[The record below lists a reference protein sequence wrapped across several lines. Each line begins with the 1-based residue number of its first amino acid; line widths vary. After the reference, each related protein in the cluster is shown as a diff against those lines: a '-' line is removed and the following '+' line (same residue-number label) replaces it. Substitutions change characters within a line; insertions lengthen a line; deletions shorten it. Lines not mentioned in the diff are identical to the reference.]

1 MSLFLILGQA
11 YVSLILGLTF
21 RPNVTLT
28 YAWPDFFEFREE
40 TDGLLLMSGQAYV
53 QLTFDLL
60 CQEYVTHKY
69 ELAYGLS
76 YTLTI
81 TDDQR
86 SQVLLLLNMRTKM
99 MFNLLFTYTSA
110 NLFFKK
116 KPAAGY
122 LLQTIP

>member
-1 MSLFLILGQA
+1 MITINIR
-11 YVSLILGLTF
+11 SLIICSPCLIKYKRWGPILPRHDLCLKSVHSWMNLTF
-21 RPNVTLT
+21 GTGS
-28 YAWPDFFEFREE
+28 D
-40 TDGLLLMSGQAYV
+40 
-53 QLTFDLL
+53 
-60 CQEYVTHKY
+60 KY